1 MVPYGALETC
11 HINLGEPKC
20 KENCGFVGYVV
31 NLTLERLGNC
41 LAEVGSGSVCLFPY
55 GNF

>member
-11 HINLGEPKC
+11 HVNLGDPKC

-31 NLTLERLGNC
+31 NLTLERLGNY
-41 LAEVGSGSVCLFPY
+41 LVEVGSGSVCLFPY